1 MPKIYLDTAD
11 SQRGF
16 DIVAVANGLG
26 ALALGTRVSA
36 TDIGSPSWTIK
47 ASVNGAYDATSI
59 SAPTEIDSTN
69 QKGAWRVTLPAALC
83 SSTTKSKGDK
93 IMVYVDC
100 VGTNETIIGREI
112 EVELDE
118 LTVETSSSSGGASNR
133 NALIINARW
142 KKGESVSSKRGILIS
157 AYDVNGEPADPR
169 IRFDGTNEL
178 LVDPSTGA
186 RVAPGGT
193 LANVTRPL
201 TVADFNFT
209 TTHATDVVNATA
221 HGRSTGDGP
230 FQLTTT
236 GTLPAG
242 YNLATNY
249 WWIWRS
255 ANTGQLASSLANAL
269 AGTAVAITSDGSG
282 THTISDVIGATRELV
297 DGQWRYTASQA
308 EINISGSYFGV
319 TLARDD
325 SSGAATGV
333 TNTAG
338 TSVLAGSGFDSRFV
352 GRTITVAGFA
362 NGGNNGSFVI
372 TAAAID
378 GTTVTYA
385 NPSGV
390 TETLAATWSVD
401 DGVPEVTVT
410 AELYEETMEQDAG
423 LGGPTW
429 GDIFRGDTA
438 VLTGTATGFQSGTI
452 TWVCPHT
459 GKTRWT
465 HTIVPDG
472 RSGAT
477 KGDLT

>member
-1 MPKIYLDTAD
+1 MPKIYLDSAD
-11 SQRGF
+11 DQRGF

-26 ALALGTRVSA
+26 AATLGTRVSA
-36 TDIGSPSWTIK
+36 ADIGTPVWTVK
-47 ASVNGAYDATSI
+47 ASVNGAYDATAIADPVEI
-59 SAPTEIDSTN
+59 SSAN
-69 QKGAWRVTLPAALC
+69 QKGAFRVTLPAALA

-93 IMVYVDC
+93 ILVYVDC

-112 EVELDE
+112 EVELDT
-118 LTVETSSSSGGASNR
+118 LTVDSSSDSGGASNR
-133 NALIINARW
+133 NALIVNARW
-142 KKGESVSSKRGILIS
+142 KKGESVSSKRGILIA

-169 IRFDGTNEL
+169 IMFDGTGEL
-178 LVDPSTGA
+178 TVDPSTGA

-193 LANVTRPL
+193 LSNVTKLFTR
-201 TVADFNFT
+201 ADFNFT
-209 TTHATDVVNATA
+209 TTHGSDLVNATA
-221 HGRSTGDGP
+221 HGLETGDGP
-230 FQLTTT
+230 FQLTTS
-236 GTLPAG
+236 GTLPNG

-255 ANTGQLASSLANAL
+255 ANTGQWASSLANAL
-269 AGTAVAITSDGSG
+269 AGTAVSITSDGSG
-282 THTISDVIGATRELV
+282 THTASDTVATRRLV
-297 DGQWRYTASQA
+297 DGVWRYTASQS
-308 EINISGSYFGV
+308 EINISGIYFGV
-319 TLARDD
+319 TIGREN
-325 SSGAATGV
+325 STGTAASV
-333 TNTAG
+333 NDTAG
-338 TSVLAGSGFDSRFV
+338 TSVLTGTGFLARFV
-352 GRTITVAGFA
+352 GRSITVAGFS
-362 NGGNNGSFVI
+362 NGGNNGTFTI
-372 TAAAID
+372 TAVALD
-378 GTTVTYA
+378 GTTCTYVNANGVDETQAVTW
-385 NPSGV
+385 
-390 TETLAATWSVD
+390 EID
-401 DGVPEVTVT
+401 DRVPEQTVT